1 MQYTREELSEALGQ
15 IESTLCKLEGVVR
28 TLEGRD
34 DPARC
39 KSQLTLARRRIRAF
53 SIARALILRELAG
66 GTEE

>member
-15 IESTLCKLEGVVR
+15 IESTLRMLEGVVR